1 MNLYEWRYF
10 IMVVVLIKYLLYNMY
25 VRYGFSFWIGIWVFF
40 IMVLIEKY
48 KEINL
53 KNGNEIEYF
62 FNYFGNLNKVNWF
75 YDNGWKWFCL

>member
-1 MNLYEWRYF
+1 
-10 IMVVVLIKYLLYNMY
+10 MVVVLIKYLLYSMY

-62 FNYFGNLNKVNWF
+62 F
-75 YDNGWKWFCL
+75 